1 MDRIDFVYHAGTGVT
16 PQQATILGYNTSD
29 GNTDIGIQ
37 PYPSDHRSVV
47 VRYSVPSCSVFADLN
62 GSCSLS
68 VDDWTQL
75 RTWQLGNL
83 TGLTR
88 AQAYAKGDLNGDFR
102 NDHADFVIFKDTYES
117 ANGAGSFATMLASV
131 PEPTAALLA
140 IFASVSWLC
149 CALERRVRFN

>member
-1 MDRIDFVYHAGTGVT
+1 
-16 PQQATILGYNTSD
+16 

-47 VRYSVPSCSVFADLN
+47 VRYSVPSCSVFADVN
-62 GSCSLS
+62 GSCSWN

-102 NDHADFVIFKDTYES
+102 NDHADFVLFKDAYET
-117 ANGAGSFATMLASV
+117 ANGAGSFATMVASV
-131 PEPTAALLA
+131 PEPTGALLG
-140 IFASVSWLC
+140 ASAVISWLC
-149 CALERRVRFN
+149 CTPRR